1 MIQNNNPSEQLTKLQ
16 KKVEGLE
23 RKIREL
29 ETSLSVP
36 RPKEKL
42 LSTAEACLY
51 LNVSRMTL
59 YRYMDEGLLAYNM
72 VGKQR
77 RFALTELDR
86 FMDRDRKDAL
96 PSIL

>member
-1 MIQNNNPSEQLTKLQ
+1 MQNTNNSTEELSKLK
-16 KKVEGLE
+16 KKVDGLE

-29 ETSLSVP
+29 ETRLAVP
-36 RPKEKL
+36 RPKERL

-77 RFALTELDR
+77 RFALTALDR
-86 FMDRDRKDAL
+86 FMDRGGKEAL

>member
-23 RKIREL
+23 RKIRDL
-29 ETSLSVP
+29 ETSLLLP

-77 RFALTELDR
+77 RFALTDLDR
-86 FMDRDRKDAL
+86 FMDRDLKDAL

>member
-23 RKIREL
+23 RKIRDL

>member
-23 RKIREL
+23 RKIRDL

-42 LSTAEACLY
+42 LNTAEACLY

-59 YRYMDEGLLAYNM
+59 YRYMDEGLLAYNT